1 VHYCSSHPKKFGRG
15 ARWSLSFWP
24 VSGFPFRPRSVTEFL
39 EVFGPVLGCFFG
51 AQSKHPKTPQNT
63 FGLFGRPVLARL
75 GPTKLGETRRA
86 GVELKRFTP
95 LAFSRGWRRGRR
107 GDEAGRRRRDAPGA
121 AGRELLPPPLIVKL
135 DSFVRTHLI
144 TSSLMY

>member
-1 VHYCSSHPKKFGRG
+1 VDSTKGGRPPPPKEKWESH
-15 ARWSLSFWP
+15 L
-24 VSGFPFRPRSVTEFL
+24 RPRLVPVIS
-39 EVFGPVLGCFFG
+39 EVFGPVLRCFFR
-51 AQSKHPKTPQNT
+51 ARAKHLKTHQNT

-75 GPTKLGETRRA
+75 GPRKPAETRRA